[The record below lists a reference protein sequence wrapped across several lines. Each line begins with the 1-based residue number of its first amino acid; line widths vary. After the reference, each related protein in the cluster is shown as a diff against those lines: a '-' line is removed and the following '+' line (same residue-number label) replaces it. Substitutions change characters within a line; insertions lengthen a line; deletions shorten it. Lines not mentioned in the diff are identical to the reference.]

1 MPYSRIRNTPQYKAL
16 VEEIQ
21 KHDVISFDVFDTLIH
36 RLVSKPRAVFS
47 LIEAQLRDT
56 PYVKDYPVL
65 GVAFAVNRRQA
76 ERIARAEREKE
87 ENDTEVTFDEIYSV
101 LQEML
106 GLPQKI
112 VEYVKI
118 LEIQMELKVLYAD
131 PIMLEVFNYARKQH
145 KKIIICSDM
154 YLPKKHISLLLAK
167 CGYKLSGVEIFVSCD
182 FRKSKFRGDLFDML
196 PRFRRSLHIGDNEHS
211 DVEMAQ
217 NAGFDAYHY
226 NFEFPESYSFEDST
240 TQHIINGILAKVLLD
255 QDLTPTELLGA
266 QIYGPLAT
274 GFLIWL
280 FTKLRSKQYDRLLF
294 FARDGAVFYDL
305 LKGHFKDMELVT
317 ERLFTNL
324 PLTEYVHVSRTSMT
338 LPSLLEIDIQ
348 KAHRMVSGKEP
359 RPVREWLSLYGL
371 TNTDLYVPVI
381 TSCGFSSADECIA
394 GGDPRVPALLQKLYL
409 QILTA
414 AANARLE
421 AQDYLRKYHS
431 KKLAVVDLGWLG
443 SVQQNF
449 TKILCSIDNDVQV
462 DGYYFNLWTHN
473 SYSRASL
480 HDSYSAYIWDH
491 ANEMTMNIPQLLQE
505 GGVELLEDVLSATEG
520 TTLGYIDGE
529 PILEESTTP
538 DDTILQLQK
547 GCKLFFETAIPLLKG
562 FLMTSLDS
570 LDWVKPFFRVVEFP
584 TAKEAEVLGEIKHT
598 GGAGET
604 GRVAVPLAGK
614 VSDVNEYEAAGDA
627 AYWKQGFKLR
637 NSGMEEVESESKRT
651 LLSFLY
657 KKKD

>member
-1 MPYSRIRNTPQYKAL
+1 MPYSRIYNTPQYKAL
-16 VEEIQ
+16 IEEIRN
-21 KHDVISFDVFDTLIH
+21 HDVISFDVFDTLIH
-36 RLVSKPRAVFS
+36 RLVAKPRAVFS
-47 LIEAQLRDT
+47 LMEAQLRNT
-56 PYVKDYPVL
+56 QHVKAFPVL
-65 GVAFAVNRRQA
+65 GTSFAVNRRQA

-87 ENDTEVTFDEIYSV
+87 AGDTEVTFDEIYSV

-106 GLPQKI
+106 GLSHEAT
-112 VEYVKI
+112 EYVKT

-131 PIMLEVFNYARKQH
+131 PIMLEVFNYAKKQH
-145 KKIIICSDM
+145 KKVLICSDM
-154 YLPKKHISLLLAK
+154 YLPKRHISLLLAK

-196 PRFRRSLHIGDNEHS
+196 PRLRRSLHIGDNEHS

-226 NFEFPESYSFEDST
+226 NFEFPESYSFEDTT
-240 TQHIINGILAKVLLD
+240 TQHIINGVLAKVLLD
-255 QDLTPTELLGA
+255 HDLTPTELLGA

-280 FTKLRSKQYDRLLF
+280 FTKLKSKQYDRLLF

-305 LKGHFKDMELVT
+305 LKNHFKAMELAT

-324 PLTEYVHVSRTSMT
+324 PLTDYIHVSRTSMT
-338 LPSLLEIDIQ
+338 LPALLEMDVQ
-348 KAHRMVSGKEP
+348 KMHRMVSGKEP

-371 TNTDLYVPVI
+371 INADLYASII
-381 TSCGFSSADECIA
+381 TSCGFTSADECIA
-394 GGDPRVPALLQKLYL
+394 GGDPRVPNLLQKLYL
-409 QILTA
+409 QILA
-414 AANARLE
+414 AATDAKVE
-421 AQDYLRKYHS
+421 AQDYLRNYHS

-449 TKILCSIDNDVQV
+449 TKILCSIDNDVHV
-462 DGYYFNLWTHN
+462 DGYYFNLWTHS
-473 SYSRASL
+473 SYSRSSL

-505 GGVELLEDVLSATEG
+505 GGVELLEDVLSSTEG
-520 TTLGYIDGE
+520 TTLGYLDGR

-538 DDTILQLQK
+538 DPTILQLQK
-547 GCKLFFETAIPLLKG
+547 GCKLFFETSIPLIKG

-570 LDWVKPFFRVVEFP
+570 LDWVKPFFRTIEFP
-584 TAKEAEVLGEIKHT
+584 TVKEAEILGEIKHT

-614 VSDVNEYEAAGDA
+614 VSNVDEYDAAEDA

-637 NSGMEEVESESKRT
+637 NQGVLDAETEIRRS